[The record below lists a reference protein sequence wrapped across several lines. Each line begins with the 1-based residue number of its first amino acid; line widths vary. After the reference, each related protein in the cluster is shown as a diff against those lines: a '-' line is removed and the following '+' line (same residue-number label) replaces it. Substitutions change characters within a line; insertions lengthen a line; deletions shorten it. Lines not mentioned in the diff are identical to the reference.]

1 MFKKIVFGF
10 IILFILLLGSVL
22 AIPFLF
28 KDKINALIKEQL
40 NKEILVDLEYGDYDL
55 SIIKIFP
62 DLYFSLE
69 DISLVGRDQFEGDT
83 LAAIKELGL
92 GIELMK
98 FVRGEELLINSVL
111 IDNPRILAYQVYDDL
126 SGDTL
131 ANYNIMASSS
141 SSSSSSDLIDIHVD
155 ELKIIGAKVYYKD
168 FISGMELILD
178 DFNILSSANYV
189 GDVAEVKSVLNA
201 AAFSFNDGSMQYL
214 KDVKLAADI
223 DVEAD
228 LAKDAYVL
236 KENMLSLNDLVLHAD
251 GEVQLVDSLTTY
263 MDLTFSA
270 EQSDFKSL
278 LSLIP
283 EAYLKDYAGLQA
295 SGDFSFNGMA
305 KGELSEVHTPAF
317 DLNLKVNQGSLQYPD
332 LPSAIKNINLDAN
345 LVNIGST
352 LKNTNLTI
360 PKASFNVL
368 NEDIV
373 MRLTALDVLGD
384 PNLDLELKGA
394 TDLKRVPE
402 FYPLEGYSQLAGN
415 VAADILFKGKL
426 SDVEKEAY
434 EKLDFSG
441 NVVVDNF
448 IVEGDDLAM
457 LLKAKKINLD
467 FSPQK
472 ANLLLSEG
480 QLGASDFSAEGS
492 LENLVNYVFSDGIL
506 KGDLKLVSNTLNLD
520 ELLGSDEETNSE
532 TSEESTA
539 TKVPAN
545 IDFTANLKANK
556 VLYDG
561 LELNQVLGALSIKD
575 EQLSLNNLSANL
587 LGGSAKISGSYSTKN
602 SDKPELDL
610 AYDIQKF
617 DIQQTFNYLNSVQAL
632 APMAKYLNGSFS
644 TDMSLSSFLNNDL
657 SIDLKALNGLG
668 TVKIPYASFN
678 ELPMFQKISET
689 IKIPAFNKPALNNAW
704 TILKFEDGKVNVE
717 PFEVKM
723 QDISMNIEGSNGF
736 DQSIDYNVRLNV
748 PSDKFGGAAS
758 IANDFLAKQKIPL
771 LNLSVPQSLNFDLNV
786 SGLMSSPVVKIVKV
800 SANNSTS
807 SVKDQVKDAVKD
819 QIDKAKEDL
828 QNKAQEEADKAKQQA
843 QEELDK
849 AKQKAQEEADKLKED
864 LKENV
869 KDKIKGFKW

>member
-1 MFKKIVFGF
+1 MFKKLILGF
-10 IILFILLLGSVL
+10 VILFILLIGAVI

-28 KDKINALIKEQL
+28 KDKINAVIKEQL
-40 NKEILVDLEYGDYDL
+40 NKELLVDLEYGDYDL
-55 SIIKIFP
+55 SIIKSFP
-62 DLYFSLE
+62 DLYFTLE
-69 DISLVGRDQFEGDT
+69 DISLVGRDQFAGDT

-98 FVRGEELLINSVL
+98 FVRGEELQINSVL
-111 IDNPRILAYQVYDDL
+111 IDNPRIIAYQLYDEAT
-126 SGDTL
+126 GDTI
-131 ANYNIMASSS
+131 ANYDIMASSS
-141 SSSSSSDLIDIHVD
+141 SSSGSSELIDINID

-168 FISGMELILD
+168 FVSGMELILD
-178 DFNILSSANYV
+178 DFNMVSSANYV
-189 GDVAEVKSVLNA
+189 GDLAEVKSVLDA
-201 AAFSFNDGSMQYL
+201 AALSFNDGSMQYL
-214 KDVKLAADI
+214 KEVKVAADI
-223 DVEAD
+223 DVDAD
-228 LAKDAYVL
+228 LAKNSYVL
-236 KENMLSLNDLVLHAD
+236 KENTLALNDLVLHAD
-251 GEVQLVDSLTTY
+251 GEVLLVDSLTTF
-263 MDLTFSA
+263 MDLSFSA
-270 EQSDFKSL
+270 EQSNFKNL

-283 EAYLKDYAGLQA
+283 AEYLKDYAGLQA
-295 SGDFSFNGMA
+295 SGDFTFNGTA
-305 KGELSEVHTPAF
+305 KGELSDVLTPSF

-332 LPSAIKNINLDAN
+332 LPSAIKNINLDASLTN
-345 LVNIGST
+345 TGSS
-352 LKNTNLTI
+352 LKNTNLNI

-373 MRLTALDVLGD
+373 MRLNALDVLGD
-384 PNLDLELKGA
+384 PNLDLEVKGA
-394 TDLKRVPE
+394 VNLKRVPE
-402 FYPLEGYSQLAGN
+402 FYPLEGYSQLDGN
-415 VAADILFKGKL
+415 LVADILFKGRL

-434 EKLDFSG
+434 ESLDFSG
-441 NVVVDNF
+441 NLVVDNF
-448 IVEGDDLAM
+448 IAEGEDLPM

-472 ANLLLSEG
+472 ANLVLAEG

-492 LENLVNYVFSDGIL
+492 LENLVNYVFSDGTL
-506 KGDLKLVSNTLNLD
+506 KGNLNLVSNTLNLD
-520 ELLGSDEETNSE
+520 KLLGSEEE
-532 TSEESTA
+532 TSEENTAESTT
-539 TKVPAN
+539 TKIPAN
-545 IDFTANLKANK
+545 IDFTAGLKANK

-561 LELNQVLGALSIKD
+561 LELNQVLGTLTIKD
-575 EQLSLNNLSANL
+575 EQLNLNNLSANL
-587 LGGSAKISGSYSTKN
+587 LGGSAKISGSYNTKN
-602 SDKPELDL
+602 GDKPELDFS
-610 AYDIQKF
+610 YDIQKF

-632 APMAKYLNGSFS
+632 APMAKYLNGTFS

-657 SIDLKALNGLG
+657 SIDLTALTGLG

-723 QDISMNIEGSNGF
+723 QDITMNIAGSNGF
-736 DQSIDYNVRLNV
+736 DQTIDYLVRLNV

-800 SANNSTS
+800 SANNSSS
-807 SVKDQVKDAVKD
+807 SVKDQVKDAVID

-828 QNKAQEEADKAKQQA
+828 QNKAQQEADKAKQQA

>member
-1 MFKKIVFGF
+1 MFKKLILGF
-10 IILFILLLGSVL
+10 IILFVLLIGSAL

-40 NKEILVDLEYGDYDL
+40 NKELLVDLEYGDYDL
-55 SIIKIFP
+55 SIIKSFP

-69 DISLVGRDQFEGDT
+69 DISMVGRDQFAGDT
-83 LAAIKELGL
+83 LAAIDELGL

-98 FVRGEELLINSVL
+98 FVRGEELQINSIL
-111 IDNPRILAYQVYDDL
+111 IDNPRIIAYQLYDEA
-126 SGDTL
+126 SGDTI
-131 ANYNIMASSS
+131 ANYDIMASSS
-141 SSSSSSDLIDIHVD
+141 SSSSSSDLIDIHID

-178 DFNILSSANYV
+178 DFNMLSSVDYV
-189 GDVAEVKSVLNA
+189 GDLAEVKSVLDA
-201 AAFSFNDGSMQYL
+201 TALSFNDGTMQYL

-223 DVEAD
+223 DLDAD
-228 LAKDAYVL
+228 LANSNYVL
-236 KENMLSLNDLVLHAD
+236 KENTLSLNDLALHAD
-251 GEVQLVDSLTTY
+251 GQVQLVDSVTTFI
-263 MDLTFSA
+263 DLSFSA
-270 EQSDFKSL
+270 DQSNFKNL

-283 EAYLKDYAGLQA
+283 AEYLKDYAGLQA
-295 SGDFSFNGMA
+295 SGDFTFNGTA
-305 KGELSEVHTPAF
+305 KGQLSDVLTPAF

-345 LVNIGST
+345 LSNAGSS
-352 LKNTNLTI
+352 LKNTNLSI

-373 MRLTALDVLGD
+373 MRLNALDVLGD
-384 PNLDLELKGA
+384 PNLDLEVKGA
-394 TDLKRVPE
+394 IDLKRVPE

-415 VAADILFKGKL
+415 LVADILFKGRL
-426 SDVEKEAY
+426 SDVENEAY
-434 EKLDFSG
+434 ENLDFSG
-441 NVVVDNF
+441 NLAISNF
-448 IVEGDDLAM
+448 IAEGEDLPM
-457 LLKAKKINLD
+457 LLKASKINLD

-472 ANLLLSEG
+472 ASVVLEEG
-480 QLGASDFSAEGS
+480 QLGASDFSADGS
-492 LENLVNYVFSDGIL
+492 LENLVSYVFSEGTL
-506 KGDLKLVSNTLNLD
+506 KGNLNVVSNTLNLD
-520 ELLGSDEETNSE
+520 ELLGSEETTTEE
-532 TSEESTA
+532 TTTESTT
-539 TKVPAN
+539 TKIPAN
-545 IDFTANLKANK
+545 IDFTAGLKANT

-561 LELNQVLGALSIKD
+561 LALNQVLGTLTIKD
-575 EQLSLNNLSANL
+575 ERLSLNNLSANL

-602 SDKPELDL
+602 GDKPEVDF

-632 APMAKYLNGSFS
+632 APMAKYLNGTFS
-644 TDMSLSSFLNNDL
+644 TDMALSSFLNNDL
-657 SIDLKALNGLG
+657 SIDLTALAGLG

-689 IKIPAFNKPALNNAW
+689 IKIPAFTKPALNNAW

-717 PFEVKM
+717 PFDVKM
-723 QDISMNIEGSNGF
+723 QDITMNIAGSNGF
-736 DQSIDYNVRLNV
+736 DQTIDYLVRLNV
-748 PSDKFGGAAS
+748 PSDKFGGAAG

-786 SGLMSSPVVKIVKV
+786 SGLMSNPVVKIVKV
-800 SANNSTS
+800 SANNSDA
-807 SVKDQVKDAVKD
+807 SVKDQVQDAVKD

-828 QNKAQEEADKAKQQA
+828 QNKAQQEADKAKQQA

-864 LKENV
+864 LKDNV